1 MAQADYIPGTCNIGG
16 DELRSRRIVAAVG
29 LVLSLSALIIFIATD
44 VSQSARLG
52 IFIPLL
58 VMSIGWVQSR
68 KKFCLAYG
76 FAGTFN
82 FGKLGHLSRVS
93 DPIARAA
100 DRRTALIIF
109 TQSTLYAAVLTALV
123 VALPL

>member
-1 MAQADYIPGTCNIGG
+1 MAQVEYIPGTCNIGG
-16 DELRSRRIVAAVG
+16 SELKSRKIVAAIG
-29 LVLSLSALIIFIATD
+29 LVLSLFTLITFIATD
-44 VSQSARLG
+44 VPQTARLG

-58 VMSIGWVQSR
+58 VMSVGWVQSR

-82 FGKLGHLSRVS
+82 FGKLGNVSRVA

-100 DRRTALIIF
+100 DRKTALLIIG
-109 TQSTLYAAVLTALV
+109 QCLLYAAVLTALV

>member
-29 LVLSLSALIIFIATD
+29 LLLSLSTLITFITTG
-44 VSQSARLG
+44 VSQSARIG

-82 FGKLGHLSRVS
+82 FGKLGHVSRVA

-100 DRRTALIIF
+100 DRRTALMIVA
-109 TQSTLYAAVLTALV
+109 QSAIYAVVLTALV

>member
-1 MAQADYIPGTCNIGG
+1 VTQVQYIPGTCNIGG
-16 DELRSRRIVAAVG
+16 SELKSRRIVAVIG
-29 LVLSLSALIIFIATD
+29 LALTLITLFTFISTD
-44 VSQSARLG
+44 VPRSARLG
-52 IFIPLL
+52 IFLPLI
-58 VMSIGWVQSR
+58 VMSVGWVQSR

-82 FGKLGHLSRVS
+82 FGKLGNVSRVA

-100 DRRTALIIF
+100 DRKTALLIIGECL
-109 TQSTLYAAVLTALV
+109 LYAGLLTALV

>member
-100 DRRTALIIF
+100 DRRTALMIF
-109 TQSTLYAAVLTALV
+109 AQSTLYAAVLTALV

>member
-100 DRRTALIIF
+100 DRRTALMIIA
-109 TQSTLYAAVLTALV
+109 QSTLYAAVLTALV

>member
-1 MAQADYIPGTCNIGG
+1 MAQVEYMAGTCNIGG
-16 DELRSRRIVAAVG
+16 SELKSRRIVAAIG
-29 LVLSLSALIIFIATD
+29 LVLSVITLVSFISTD
-44 VSQSARLG
+44 VPRTARLG
-52 IFIPLL
+52 IFLPLM
-58 VMSIGWVQSR
+58 VMSVGWVQSR

-82 FGKLGHLSRVS
+82 FGKLGQVSRVA

-100 DRRTALIIF
+100 DRKTALKIIGECV
-109 TQSTLYAAVLTALV
+109 LYSAVLTALV

>member
-1 MAQADYIPGTCNIGG
+1 MAQVEYIPGACNIGG
-16 DELRSRRIVAAVG
+16 SELKSRKIVAAIG
-29 LVLSLSALIIFIATD
+29 LVLSLFTLITFIATD
-44 VSQSARLG
+44 VPQTARLG

-58 VMSIGWVQSR
+58 VMSVGWVQSR

-82 FGKLGHLSRVS
+82 FGKLGYVSRVS

-100 DRRTALIIF
+100 DRKTALKIIG
-109 TQSTLYAAVLTALV
+109 QCILYAAVLTALV

>member
-1 MAQADYIPGTCNIGG
+1 MAQVDYIPGTCNIGG

-76 FAGTFN
+76 FTGTFN

>member
-1 MAQADYIPGTCNIGG
+1 MAQADYIPGSCNIGEG
-16 DELRSRRIVAAVG
+16 EINRRRIVAAIG
-29 LVLSLSALIIFIATD
+29 FVLSLSALTTFITTD
-44 VSQSARLG
+44 VSQSARVG

-76 FAGTFN
+76 FTGTFN
-82 FGKLGHLSRVS
+82 FGKLGQISRVA

-100 DRRTALIIF
+100 DRRTALMIF
-109 TQSTLYAAVLTALV
+109 AQSTLYAAVLTALV